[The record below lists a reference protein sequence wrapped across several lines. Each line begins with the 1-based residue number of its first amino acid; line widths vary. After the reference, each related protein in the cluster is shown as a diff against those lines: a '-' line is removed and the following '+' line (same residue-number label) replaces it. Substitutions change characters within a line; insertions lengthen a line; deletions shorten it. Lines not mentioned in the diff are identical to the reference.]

1 MRTIKEKPKTGKRKS
16 GTATALS
23 PRLAAK
29 LLKERYVRQLDQRRE
44 GPEREGEYAIDRV
57 EAAGR
62 FAMDELA
69 EHLLPR
75 QRDRRPREKA
85 QSRESQQ
92 TPGQTPP
99 PGREQPP
106 ATIPREQAAQAAAN
120 RGEVSR
126 TTGAATGQTAPQQPQ
141 ATPAIKERPANAI
154 KEAGS
159 QRRAVS
165 RQTEGPVSGGRQTAG
180 MADGPGQRAARRF
193 SGRGTAGIGPP
204 RPQAGGD
211 SRLAPNTGRQLPR
224 QRRSAG
230 IVPKGRGAV
239 YNKTPSAPKAARTP
253 FKTAARPVR
262 AAGGAARQRMT
273 QRAVRQAGKT
283 AKGVAAYTRKL
294 VRAVTKAAAALV
306 SALTALVGGAVL
318 LFALVIV
325 IVIAA
330 VASSPFGL
338 FFAEERSAPD
348 TVSVAEAV
356 AQVNSSYNA
365 RLETLQAGCYDGI
378 EITGQAPDW
387 PDVLAVFASRYAGA
401 EDGVDVAT
409 LDADRVGKLTAV
421 FWDMTALTSWVEDID
436 HPGDDDSEGWTE
448 YILHISISAKT
459 AADMRTAYAFTDLQN
474 SALDELLADRAALA
488 ALTGSLNITSAD
500 AQSVL
505 EALPDDLAP
514 ERRAVVET
522 ALRLYGKV
530 GYFWGGKSLV
540 LGWDSRW
547 GQLTK
552 VTAAGSTTTGTY
564 RPYGLDCSGYADWV
578 FYNASGGSYIIG
590 HGGGARMQHTY
601 CTDISWDEAL
611 PGDLVFYPEDE
622 HVGIVCGYDG
632 NGGLLVIHCASGANN
647 VVITGVSGFTSIARP
662 QYYRESIKIFP

>member
-1 MRTIKEKPKTGKRKS
+1 MKTIKEKPKMGKRKS
-16 GTATALS
+16 GTASALS
-23 PRLAAK
+23 SRQAAK
-29 LLKERYVRQLDQRRE
+29 LLKERYVRQLAQRRE
-44 GPEREGEYAIDRV
+44 GPERENEYAADRV

-62 FAMDELA
+62 FASDELA
-69 EHLLPR
+69 GRLLPR
-75 QRDRRPREKA
+75 QRDRRPRERAKPG
-85 QSRESQQ
+85 EDQQ
-92 TPGQTPP
+92 TPGQAPP
-99 PGREQPP
+99 TNQEQPP
-106 ATIPREQAAQAAAN
+106 ATIPREQVTQAAPHCAKT
-120 RGEVSR
+120 GE
-126 TTGAATGQTAPQQPQ
+126 TTGTATGQTAPQRSRSAQ
-141 ATPAIKERPANAI
+141 AIKERPANAI
-154 KEAGS
+154 KETSS

-165 RQTEGPVSGGRQTAG
+165 RQTEGQVSGGRRTAG
-180 MADGPGQRAARRF
+180 MAESLRQRAARRF
-193 SGRGTAGIGPP
+193 SGRGTAGTGPP
-204 RPQAGGD
+204 RPQAEGD
-211 SRLAPNTGRQLPR
+211 NRLAPDTGHRLPR

-239 YNKTPSAPKAARTP
+239 YTKAPSAPKAARTP

-262 AAGGAARQRMT
+262 AAGGTAQQRMT
-273 QRAVRQAGKT
+273 RRAVRQAGKT

-294 VRAVTKAAAALV
+294 VRAVTKAAAALG

-338 FFAEERSAPD
+338 FFAEEQSAPD

-356 AQVNSSYNA
+356 AQVNRSYNA
-365 RLETLQAGCYDGI
+365 KLETLQAGDYDGI

-401 EDGVDVAT
+401 ETGVDVAT

-436 HPGDDDSEGWTE
+436 HPGDGDSEGWTE
-448 YILHISISAKT
+448 YILHISVSAKT
-459 AADMRTAYAFTDLQN
+459 AADMRTAYGFTDLQN
-474 SALDELLADRAALA
+474 SALDELLADRAALS
-488 ALTGSLNITSAD
+488 ALAGSLNITSAD
-500 AQSVL
+500 ARSVL

-632 NGGLLVIHCASGANN
+632 NGSLLVIHCASGANN
-647 VVITGVSGFTSIARP
+647 VVIIGTSGFTSIGRP
-662 QYYRESIKIFP
+662 QYYGESIKISP

>member
-1 MRTIKEKPKTGKRKS
+1 MPKLKIRFKMERPNKKRQTVLFS
-16 GTATALS
+16 
-23 PRLAAK
+23 RQAAK

-44 GPEREGEYAIDRV
+44 GPERETEYATDQV

-62 FAMDELA
+62 FASDELA
-69 EHLLPR
+69 GHLLPR
-75 QRDRRPREKA
+75 QRDRRPKEKA
-85 QSRESQQ
+85 KPGEDQQ
-92 TPGQTPP
+92 TPRQASPPGQEQTPP
-99 PGREQPP
+99 D
-106 ATIPREQAAQAAAN
+106 ISREQAAQAAAH
-120 RGEVSR
+120 RAEAGGD
-126 TTGAATGQTAPQQPQ
+126 TKAIADQTAPQRSQSTQ
-141 ATPAIKERPANAI
+141 AIKERPANAI

-165 RQTEGPVSGGRQTAG
+165 HQAEGPVSGSRRTAG
-180 MADGPGQRAARRF
+180 MGESPRQRAARRF
-193 SGRGTAGIGPP
+193 SGRGTVGTGPL

-211 SRLAPNTGRQLPR
+211 SRLAPDTERRLPR
-224 QRRSAG
+224 QRRSVG

-239 YNKTPSAPKAARTP
+239 YNKTPSAPKVARTP

-262 AAGGAARQRMT
+262 AAGGTARQRMT

-283 AKGVAAYTRKL
+283 AKSVAAYTRKL
-294 VRAVTKAAAALV
+294 VQAVTKAATALV

-318 LFALVIV
+318 LFALVV

-348 TVSVAEAV
+348 TVSVAEAM
-356 AQVNSSYNA
+356 AQVNSSYNT
-365 RLETLQAGCYDGI
+365 RLETLQAGGYDGI

-387 PDVLAVFASRYAGA
+387 TDVLAVFASRYAGV
-401 EDGVDVAT
+401 DTGVDVAT

-459 AADMRTAYAFTDLQN
+459 AADMRTAYAFTDLQD

-488 ALTGSLNITSAD
+488 ALAGSLNITSAD
-500 AQSVL
+500 ARSVL

-540 LGWDSRW
+540 IGWDSRW

-590 HGGGARMQHTY
+590 HGGGARMQHFY
-601 CTDISWDEAL
+601 CADIDWDEAQ

-632 NGGLLVIHCASGANN
+632 SGGLLVIHCASGANN
-647 VVITGVSGFTSIARP
+647 VVITGASGFTSVAKP
-662 QYYRESIKIFP
+662 IFYSE